1 MNFHGTLMTYHNTY
15 IMCCCYTKLTSIRW
29 QSLMNWNYGCILFYS
44 MIKKTDLKKYLININ
59 VSFAKRCIFTW
70 FDKNPVDKCCFS
82 FLDYRSWTD
91 RLDKFCTQRI
101 LIHWRGDIF
110 CVIAIKM
117 ETIFA
122 NGTLLNVSAVEDQ
135 SSEPITPLLISFM
148 IVGFLSLTLNG
159 GVFILVIKAGEIR
172 SNPYHFLVMMLSVS
186 DFFMGLA
193 TFSTGP
199 RVIIPSLHRSRI
211 LAVVQICLMSNGLY
225 LSFVQIF
232 LISLQRFAIICT
244 EKLNTYIFCENRK
257 YFTCIGSWM
266 VVIVGNLSFVSPPP
280 REYNSVV
287 DSFLTFVYNGRYLG
301 YLFFNRLLTISL
313 LSATII
319 LYLITLRYVSKHLG
333 KLSNEKS
340 KNVKVKPYQVFSVSG
355 TETET
360 RLTSLPSHRPNSPSP
375 HQANKKIVRTAIRT
389 KLGDARHKKVKGT
402 LTLVGILI
410 TVLIVL
416 TGPLMVFFWGIGS
429 TILLRLSFCI
439 CSINSLVNPFIYMWK
454 LPSVRKYI
462 ESKFICR
469 RTA

>member
-1 MNFHGTLMTYHNTY
+1 MLLLHKTNINTL
-15 IMCCCYTKLTSIRW
+15 TKPHELKFRV
-29 QSLMNWNYGCILFYS
+29 YFILQHD
-44 MIKKTDLKKYLININ
+44 KKNDFKKKHLININ

-70 FDKNPVDKCCFS
+70 FDKNPVEKCCFS

-110 CVIAIKM
+110 CVIAITM
-117 ETIFA
+117 ETIFD

-225 LSFVQIF
+225 LSLVQIF

-257 YFTCIGSWM
+257 YFTCFGSWM

-280 REYNSVV
+280 REYNFVV

-375 HQANKKIVRTAIRT
+375 HQANKKIVRTAIRS

>member
-1 MNFHGTLMTYHNTY
+1 MSVLQRDVFLH
-15 IMCCCYTKLTSIRW
+15 
-29 QSLMNWNYGCILFYS
+29 
-44 MIKKTDLKKYLININ
+44 DLKK
-59 VSFAKRCIFTW
+59 K
-70 FDKNPVDKCCFS
+70 PVEKCCFS

-91 RLDKFCTQRI
+91 RIDKFCTQKI

-117 ETIFA
+117 ETIFD
-122 NGTLLNVSAVEDQ
+122 NGTLLNVSADEDQ

-159 GVFILVIKAGEIR
+159 GVFILVIKASEIR

-257 YFTCIGSWM
+257 YFTCFGSWM

-280 REYNSVV
+280 REYNFVV

-375 HQANKKIVRTAIRT
+375 HQANKKIVRTAIRS

-462 ESKFICR
+462 ESKFICK